1 MGEQIIY
8 IKAFA
13 GSEHV
18 DDHKYC
24 KAADIG
30 QRNSGADHFVAKQ
43 DCCTDQDGNY
53 RSLSDGSLDITKNK
67 IFNRN
72 GGACHKAMVTKSG
85 QRSGACH
92 TVNCTFKAV

>member
-53 RSLSDGSLDITKNK
+53 RCLSNGSLDITKNQILK
-67 IFNRN
+67 PER
-72 GGACHKAMVTKSG
+72 
-85 QRSGACH
+85 RSLPQSHGH
-92 TVNCTFKAV
+92 EERPEEWLLSHRQQHL